1 MDQHE
6 AAHGELVADDLV
18 ANERAARR
26 CLWLGQLEQARLYL
40 LALSREYLR
49 RVYAGTFRPDETVAA
64 LAAALLARGP
74 AGVQAL
80 VPALEACL
88 DLYGDAG
95 RLGLVAQFAA
105 VAQAYPSSDDA
116 PSPALPPA
124 EAAVSQ
130 ALQAIERRD
139 GAALAAALRAL
150 ARLRLLRLNGAAA
163 PGDDPGAGVD
173 LPLGALAQLALHLGC
188 PLPDLDLDLDKAL
201 LGTVPPA
208 LVHTAPAW

>member
-1 MDQHE
+1 VDQHE

-26 CLWLGQLEQARLYL
+26 CLWLGQLEQARPYL

-49 RVYAGTFRPDETVAA
+49 RVYAGTFRPDETVVA

-105 VAQAYPSSDDA
+105 VAQAYPSSNAA
-116 PSPALPPA
+116 PSPLVPSA
-124 EAAVSQ
+124 EAAVSR

-139 GAALAAALRAL
+139 RAALAEALRAL
-150 ARLRLLRLNGAAA
+150 ARLRLRLLRLNGAAA
-163 PGDDPGAGVD
+163 PGDDPGAEVD
-173 LPLGALAQLALHLGC
+173 LPLGALVQLALHLGC
-188 PLPDLDLDLDKAL
+188 PLVDLDLDKDL

>member
-1 MDQHE
+1 MSTSANPGRH
-6 AAHGELVADDLV
+6 LV

-26 CLWLGQLEQARLYL
+26 CLWLGQLEQARPYL

-105 VAQAYPSSDDA
+105 VAQAYPSSNAA
-116 PSPALPPA
+116 PSPLLPSA
-124 EAAVSQ
+124 EAAVSR
-130 ALQAIERRD
+130 ALQAIERCDR
-139 GAALAAALRAL
+139 AALAEALRAL
-150 ARLRLLRLNGAAA
+150 ARLRLKVAAA
-163 PGDDPGAGVD
+163 PADDPGAGVD

-188 PLPDLDLDLDKAL
+188 PLLDLDLDLDLDKDL